1 VQLTKADRMS
11 DESDGQ
17 AAAPE
22 PKPSDVEGA
31 APEPKPSD
39 GKQSKPA
46 RTQSDRAEQKRQEK
60 LDMIRDQL
68 DSGQLTIRKMTP
80 AERKEH
86 PPRPRPPKRGRS

>member
-1 VQLTKADRMS
+1 MT

-22 PKPSDVEGA
+22 PKPSGT
-31 APEPKPSD
+31 PKA
-39 GKQSKPA
+39 A

-60 LDMIRDQL
+60 LDLIREQL

-80 AERKEH
+80 AERKEN
-86 PPRPRPPKRGRS
+86 PPKPRPPKRGRS